1 MKNKLVAKKHISLL
15 TTFLLLQTILFAQT
29 SVQTVR
35 GIVVDKIS
43 QSPLPG
49 VAVIVT
55 NATFQSGV
63 STDMDGNFKLKEVPV
78 GKISLKITYMG
89 YKEIFMQH
97 VVLNAGKELVL
108 NLNLEEDIK
117 AINEVIIT
125 AKEEKNKALNAMST
139 VSTRTFSVEETQK
152 FAAAVNDPARMATSF
167 AGVVQAGDGNNHIA
181 IRGNSPNGLLWR
193 MEGVEIPNPNHFS
206 SVGTSGGGISI
217 LSAQLLSNSDFS
229 TGAFAAEYGNALS
242 GVFDLRLRKGNNE
255 KKEYTM
261 QLGILGAD
269 FAAEGPFKKGYNGSY
284 LVNYRY
290 STLNLLGKI
299 GVPMGDAITNF
310 QDLSYNVFL
319 PANNWGNFNL
329 FGFAGQSY
337 QIVKAKKD
345 SLQWAE
351 DSYYQYDSKFY
362 ANTGAFGASNTK
374 LFNNQSYLKTVLMF
388 SGTQNGF
395 NADKLSYNYND
406 LKREQEE
413 AYTQT
418 KITLSSTYTK
428 KINVKNSVRT
438 GFILNQ
444 LGYQLL
450 QKSAL
455 DTNIML
461 TKINTNG
468 NTQSVQ
474 AFFQWNT
481 QINQRLITN
490 VGMHYFQLLLNNTY
504 AIEPRAALKFELNH
518 RQNLTLGYGMH
529 SQIQPIGVYFAESTS
544 ENGQKITPNS
554 NLPLSKAHHIVLGYD
569 WNINDHEHIKT
580 ELYYQHLFQ
589 VPVSNISS
597 NTFSMLNITDG
608 YNTSDLHS
616 TGLGKNYGIELTY
629 ERFLYRNLY
638 YLLSGSVFESK
649 YRAANNI
656 WYNTRFNTNYNLT
669 ATLGKEWTLSEKYKN
684 KVIGCNFK
692 TIYTGGFRN
701 TPILLNESI
710 EKGYAIYDYTKTYE
724 LRNPDYF
731 RLDLRVSLKRNYKHI
746 TTTLAFD
753 LQNATNKK
761 NVGGQFYNA
770 KTASVKWFYQAPMIP
785 ILSYKVEF

>member
-1 MKNKLVAKKHISLL
+1 MKNKLAPKKNILL
-15 TTFLLLQTILFAQT
+15 IVSILFFKTILIAQS
-29 SVQTVR
+29 SVQNVR

-49 VAVIVT
+49 VAVVIT
-55 NATFQSGV
+55 NGTFQVGN
-63 STDMDGNFKLKEVPV
+63 STDLDGNFKIKEVPV

-89 YKEIFMQH
+89 YKEILMQN

-108 NLNLEEDIK
+108 NINLEEDIK
-117 AINEVIIT
+117 AINEVVIT
-125 AKEEKNKALNAMST
+125 AKEEKNKPLNAMST

-255 KKEYTM
+255 KREYTM

-269 FAAEGPFKKGYNGSY
+269 IAAEGPFKAGYNGSY
-284 LVNYRY
+284 LINYRY

-310 QDLSYNVFL
+310 QDLSYNIFL
-319 PANNWGNFNL
+319 PTEKLGNFSL

-337 QIVKAKKD
+337 QIVEAKKD
-345 SLQWAE
+345 SLQWKE

-388 SGTQNGF
+388 SGTENGF
-395 NADKLSYNYND
+395 NNDKLSND
-406 LKREQEE
+406 YVKLNREFEE

-428 KINVKNSVRT
+428 KLNAKNNIRT

-450 QKSAL
+450 QKS
-455 DTNIML
+455 
-461 TKINTNG
+461 
-468 NTQSVQ
+468 V
-474 AFFQWNT
+474 
-481 QINQRLITN
+481 
-490 VGMHYFQLLLNNTY
+490 
-504 AIEPRAALKFELNH
+504 
-518 RQNLTLGYGMH
+518 
-529 SQIQPIGVYFAESTS
+529 
-544 ENGQKITPNS
+544 
-554 NLPLSKAHHIVLGYD
+554 
-569 WNINDHEHIKT
+569 
-580 ELYYQHLFQ
+580 
-589 VPVSNISS
+589 
-597 NTFSMLNITDG
+597 
-608 YNTSDLHS
+608 
-616 TGLGKNYGIELTY
+616 
-629 ERFLYRNLY
+629 
-638 YLLSGSVFESK
+638 
-649 YRAANNI
+649 
-656 WYNTRFNTNYNLT
+656 
-669 ATLGKEWTLSEKYKN
+669 
-684 KVIGCNFK
+684 
-692 TIYTGGFRN
+692 
-701 TPILLNESI
+701 
-710 EKGYAIYDYTKTYE
+710 
-724 LRNPDYF
+724 
-731 RLDLRVSLKRNYKHI
+731 
-746 TTTLAFD
+746 
-753 LQNATNKK
+753 
-761 NVGGQFYNA
+761 
-770 KTASVKWFYQAPMIP
+770 
-785 ILSYKVEF
+785 

>member
-1 MKNKLVAKKHISLL
+1 MKNKLAPKKNILL
-15 TTFLLLQTILFAQT
+15 IVSILFFKTILIAQS
-29 SVQTVR
+29 SVQNVR

-49 VAVIVT
+49 VAVVIT
-55 NATFQSGV
+55 NGTFQIGN
-63 STDMDGNFKLKEVPV
+63 STDLDGNFKIKEVPV

-89 YKEIFMQH
+89 YKEIFMQN

-108 NLNLEEDIK
+108 NINLEEDIK
-117 AINEVIIT
+117 AINEVVIT
-125 AKEEKNKALNAMST
+125 AKEEKNKPLNAMST

-255 KKEYTM
+255 KREYTM

-269 FAAEGPFKKGYNGSY
+269 IAAEGPFKAGYNGSY
-284 LVNYRY
+284 LINYRY

-310 QDLSYNVFL
+310 QDLSYNIFL
-319 PANNWGNFNL
+319 PTEKLGNFSL

-337 QIVKAKKD
+337 QIVEAKKD
-345 SLQWAE
+345 SLQWKE

-388 SGTQNGF
+388 SGTENGF
-395 NADKLSYNYND
+395 NNDKLSND
-406 LKREQEE
+406 YVKLNREFEE

-428 KINVKNSVRT
+428 KLNAKNNIRT

-450 QKSAL
+450 QKSLA
-455 DTNIML
+455 DTNVLI
-461 TKINTNG
+461 TKINTKG
-468 NTQSVQ
+468 NTHSVQ
-474 AFFQWNT
+474 GFFQWNN
-481 QINQRLITN
+481 QINQRLSTN
-490 VGMHYFQLLLNNTY
+490 VGLHYFQLLLNNSY

-518 RQNLTLGYGMH
+518 RQNLTLGYGLH
-529 SQIQPIGVYFAESTS
+529 SQIQPIGVYFAETKNES
-544 ENGQKITPNS
+544 NVNYTPNS
-554 NLPLSKAHHIVLGYD
+554 NLPLSRAHHVVLGYD

-580 ELYYQHLFQ
+580 EFYYQHLFN
-589 VPVSNISS
+589 VPISKDTN

-608 YNTSDLHS
+608 YNTSELQS
-616 TGLGKNYGIELTY
+616 TGLGKNYGMELTY
-629 ERFLYRNLY
+629 ERFLFRNLY
-638 YLLSGSVFESK
+638 YLVSGSIFESK

-656 WYNTRFNTNYNLT
+656 WYNSRFNTNYNLT
-669 ATLGKEWTLSEKYKN
+669 VTLGKEWTLSEKRKR
-684 KVIGCNFK
+684 KVLGFNVK
-692 TIYTGGFRN
+692 SIYTGGFRN
-701 TPILLNESI
+701 TPIDLNNSI
-710 EKGYAIYDYTKTYE
+710 EKGYAVYDYTQTYT

-731 RLDLRVSLKRNYKHI
+731 RLDLRVSLKRNYAHM
-746 TTTLAFD
+746 TTTLSLD
-753 LQNATNKK
+753 LQNATNRK
-761 NVGGQFYNA
+761 NVGGQFYNE
-770 KTASVKWFYQAPMIP
+770 KTASVKWFYQAPLIP